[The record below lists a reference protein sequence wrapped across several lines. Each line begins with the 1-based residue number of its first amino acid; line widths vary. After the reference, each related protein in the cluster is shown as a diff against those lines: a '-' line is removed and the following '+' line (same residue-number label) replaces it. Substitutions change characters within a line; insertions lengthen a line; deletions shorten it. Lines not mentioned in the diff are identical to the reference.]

1 MNTETKERKTKQVTA
16 GKIGVGAPELR
27 YWETGS
33 GADPVT
39 DVSRRGLIDVTRI
52 TIASSCVW
60 SRRPFP
66 SPLSL
71 FSHS

>member
-1 MNTETKERKTKQVTA
+1 MNTETRERKTKQVTA
-16 GKIGVGAPELR
+16 GKIGVGAPEQR

-33 GADPVT
+33 GADPVPGF
-39 DVSRRGLIDVTRI
+39 SRRGFIDVTCI
-52 TIASSCVW
+52 TIASPRVW
-60 SRRPFP
+60 SRRAFP